1 MCVGSKIKDFLDE
14 SGITQKYVS
23 EKAKIE
29 LPKLNLA
36 LNGKRR
42 LTFEEYENICW
53 ALNVGVDRFLTPKK
67 PEKDDPPKKSA

>member
-1 MCVGSKIKDFLDE
+1 
-14 SGITQKYVS
+14 
-23 EKAKIE
+23 
-29 LPKLNLA
+29 
-36 LNGKRR
+36 